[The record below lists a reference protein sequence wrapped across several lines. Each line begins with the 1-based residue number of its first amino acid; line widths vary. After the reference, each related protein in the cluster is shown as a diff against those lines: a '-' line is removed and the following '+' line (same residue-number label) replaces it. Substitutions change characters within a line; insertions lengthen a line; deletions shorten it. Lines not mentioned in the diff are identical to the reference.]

1 MHQNYF
7 NPIRMK
13 VKFFSVLALAV
24 GLSFSA
30 AAQTTA
36 PTTPTAAEIA
46 AKHSPPVTDKGLPV
60 AEHFEGGQP
69 AMYQFIAKELVYPPM
84 ARRNRFQGQCIVSFT
99 LNADGSTANHKVIK
113 NIGGGCGEEALRVVK
128 QIKFKSPG
136 YSMNA
141 SLPINFKL

>member
-1 MHQNYF
+1 MHQNYS

-13 VKFFSVLALAV
+13 VKFFSVLALVV
-24 GLSFSA
+24 GLAFSA
-30 AAQTTA
+30 AAQTA
-36 PTTPTAAEIA
+36 TPTAAEIA
-46 AKHSPPVTDKGLPV
+46 AKHSPPVTDKVLPV

-69 AMYQFIAKELVYPPM
+69 AMYEFIAKELVYPPL
-84 ARRNRFQGQCIVSFT
+84 ARRNRFQGQCIISFT

-136 YSMNA
+136 YSMTG